1 MHFAMIGIVDKKLW
15 VVGFYSFFDVLDQR
29 FPTWGTWTPRGTFAC
44 PKGYIWSL
52 Q

>member
-29 FPTWGTWTPRGTFAC
+29 FPTWGTFAC